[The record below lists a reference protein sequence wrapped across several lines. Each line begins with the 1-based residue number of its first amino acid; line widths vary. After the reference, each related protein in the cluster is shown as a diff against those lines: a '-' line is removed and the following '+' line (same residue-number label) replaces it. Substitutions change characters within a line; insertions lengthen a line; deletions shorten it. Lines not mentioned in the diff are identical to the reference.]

1 LYSVTKVKNK
11 NDFIKMIDLD
21 KLEKRIDKLFET
33 ETSDSLATWLFNE
46 RYGNINT
53 ILGDGSFVNLSIQ
66 SISMV
71 SDKSDK

>member
-1 LYSVTKVKNK
+1 
-11 NDFIKMIDLD
+11 MIDLD

>member
-1 LYSVTKVKNK
+1 MYSVTKVKNK